1 MKNLIL
7 KVMIILGIV
16 MLFNLITTPK
26 QEIKWVEETYVI
38 GQGETLWDIAEQYNE
53 NTDIRNYIYM
63 IKDLNPN
70 LNTGNLQVG
79 QEIKIL
85 VKGGE

>member
-1 MKNLIL
+1 MKNLIV
-7 KVMIILGIV
+7 KVMFMLVIILMV
-16 MLFNLITTPK
+16 HLIITPK
-26 QEIKWVEETYVI
+26 EEIKWVEETYII
-38 GQGETLWDIAEQYNE
+38 GQGETLWDIAEKYNE
-53 NTDIRNYIYM
+53 NTDIRSYIYK
-63 IKDLNPN
+63 IKELNPN